1 MAKLLFLSPTGK
13 GWLCGIQECGS
24 LRWIKAAVH
33 KSVLLCPKMYAG
45 GTISNCA
52 GLTQNTVYIC
62 HSAMC
67 CAITAYNPCF
77 VVSMPTCVCVWSQ
90 ESWSSNY
97 WKAGSCCLLSM
108 EPPIVHKY
116 FDNQPL
122 QFCNGLS
129 HVWWASVKLWI
140 SIERLWQFLRHN
152 EGWYCHWNDD
162 DMKDVGAKFTITIA
176 IHKR

>member
-1 MAKLLFLSPTGK
+1 MAKLLFPTGK
-13 GWLCGIQECGS
+13 GWLCVIQECGS
-24 LRWIKAAVH
+24 LSWIKAAVH
-33 KSVLLCPKMYAG
+33 KSVLLCPKMYISH
-45 GTISNCA
+45 TISNCS
-52 GLTQNTVYIC
+52 GLYRIQFTFVMQWGVVLLL
-62 HSAMC
+62 
-67 CAITAYNPCF
+67 TAYNPCF
-77 VVSMPTCVCVWSQ
+77 VVSMPTCVWSQ

-129 HVWWASVKLWI
+129 LVWWASVKLWI

-152 EGWYCHWNDD
+152 VGWYCHSDDD
-162 DMKDVGAKFTITIA
+162 DMKDVGAKFTITVA
-176 IHKR
+176 VNKR